1 MNKDLVQNIK
11 MVVGG
16 LLRNIPQRS
25 RDIITRRFGLKSG
38 RKETLESIGK
48 SYSITRERVRQIEEA
63 ALDQLRKQ
71 YQTNES
77 QLKPYV
83 DFVSI
88 KMQTNG
94 GFLGES
100 YLFEQ
105 FCGNP
110 EKSVQNAYLTLVLAL
125 SDKFSRFDETDQLCP
140 FWYADKKKLDFVKA
154 TIISF
159 INALNKTKEPIEEKS
174 VPASIKPCLELSK
187 VVGRNIFN
195 QVGLITWS
203 YIKPKGV
210 KDKAFLVL
218 KKESSPK
225 HFRDITSLINNLN
238 FSTKKANVQTVHNEL
253 IKDKRFVLVG
263 RGTYGLSEWGYKSGT
278 VKDILVDILGNSKKS
293 LRKEE
298 LVAKVLSTRM
308 FKENTIILNLH
319 DSKTFAKNED
329 GTYTLRKS

>member
-1 MNKDLVQNIK
+1 MNKNLVQNIK
-11 MVVGG
+11 VVVGG
-16 LLRNIPQRS
+16 LLRSIPQRS

-38 RKETLESIGK
+38 KKETLESIGK

-71 YQTNES
+71 YRSSES
-77 QLKPYV
+77 QLKLYV
-83 DFVSI
+83 DFVTS
-88 KMQTNG
+88 KMQING

-105 FCGNP
+105 FSGNP
-110 EKSVQNAYLTLVLAL
+110 GKSVQNAYLTLVLAL
-125 SDKFSRFDETDQLCP
+125 SDKFNRFDETDQFYP
-140 FWYADKKKLDFVKA
+140 FWYTDKKKLDFVKT
-154 TIISF
+154 TISSF
-159 INALNKTKEPIEEKS
+159 INSLEKSKEPIEDKNIPTL
-174 VPASIKPCLELSK
+174 VRPCLGLSK
-187 VVGRNIFN
+187 VIDKNIFN

-203 YIKPKGV
+203 HIKPKGV

-218 KKESSPK
+218 KKETNPK
-225 HFRDITSLINNLN
+225 HFREITSLINDLN
-238 FSTKKANVQTVHNEL
+238 FSARKANVQTVHNEL

-278 VKDILVDILGNSKKS
+278 VKDILVDILQNSKKS
-293 LRKEE
+293 MNKEE

-308 FKENTIILNLH
+308 FKENTIVLNLH
-319 DSKTFAKNED
+319 DSKTFVKSEN

>member
-38 RKETLESIGK
+38 KKETLESIGK

-125 SDKFSRFDETDQLCP
+125 SDKFSRFDETDQLYP

>member
-38 RKETLESIGK
+38 KKETLESIGK

-83 DFVSI
+83 DFVSV

-105 FCGNP
+105 FCGNR

-125 SDKFSRFDETDQLCP
+125 SDKFNRFDETDQLFP

-154 TIISF
+154 TITSF
-159 INALNKTKEPIEEKS
+159 INALGKTKEPIEEKS
-174 VPASIKPCLELSK
+174 VPASVKPCLELSK

-218 KKESSPK
+218 KKESNPK

-293 LRKEE
+293 LKKEE

-319 DSKTFAKNED
+319 DSKTFVKNED

>member
-38 RKETLESIGK
+38 KKETLESIGK

-125 SDKFSRFDETDQLCP
+125 SDKFNRFDETDQLYP
-140 FWYADKKKLDFVKA
+140 FWYADKKKSDLVKA
-154 TIISF
+154 TITSF

-174 VPASIKPCLELSK
+174 VPASVKPCLELSK
-187 VVGRNIFN
+187 VVGKNIFN

-238 FSTKKANVQTVHNEL
+238 FSVKKANVQTVHNEL

-319 DSKTFAKNED
+319 DSKTFVKSED

>member
-38 RKETLESIGK
+38 KKETLESIGK

-83 DFVSI
+83 DFVSM

-125 SDKFSRFDETDQLCP
+125 SDKFNRFDETDQLYP

-154 TIISF
+154 TITSF

-174 VPASIKPCLELSK
+174 VPASVKPCLELSK
-187 VVGRNIFN
+187 VVDKNIFN

-210 KDKAFLVL
+210 KDKAYLVL
-218 KKESSPK
+218 KKEGSPK

-238 FSTKKANVQTVHNEL
+238 FSARKANVQTVHNEL

-319 DSKTFAKNED
+319 DSKTFVKNED

>member
-1 MNKDLVQNIK
+1 MNKNLVQNIK
-11 MVVGG
+11 VVVGG

-38 RKETLESIGK
+38 RKETLESIGR

-71 YQTNES
+71 YQSNES
-77 QLKPYV
+77 QLKLYV
-83 DFVSI
+83 DFVNS
-88 KMQTNG
+88 KMQANG
-94 GFLGES
+94 GFLGEA

-105 FCGNP
+105 FSGNP
-110 EKSVQNAYLTLVLAL
+110 DKSVQNAYLTLVLAL
-125 SDKFSRFDETDQLCP
+125 SDKFSRFDETDQFYP
-140 FWYADKKKLDFVKA
+140 FWYADKKRLDFVKT
-154 TIISF
+154 TIAAF
-159 INALNKTKEPIEEKS
+159 INSLEKSKEPIEEKS
-174 VPASIKPCLELSK
+174 VSAPVKPCLGLSK
-187 VVGRNIFN
+187 MVDKNIFN

-210 KDKAFLVL
+210 KDKAYLVL
-218 KKESSPK
+218 KKEAGPK
-225 HFRDITSLINNLN
+225 HFRDITSLINSLN
-238 FSTKKANVQTVHNEL
+238 FSTRKANVQTVHNEL

-278 VKDILVDILGNSKKS
+278 VKDILVDILQDSKKS
-293 LRKEE
+293 MRKED

-308 FKENTIILNLH
+308 FKENTIVLNLH
-319 DSKTFAKNED
+319 DSKTFVKNED

>member
-1 MNKDLVQNIK
+1 MNKNLVQNIK
-11 MVVGG
+11 VVVGG

-48 SYSITRERVRQIEEA
+48 SYNITRERVRQIEEA

-71 YQTNES
+71 YQANES
-77 QLKPYV
+77 QLKSYV
-83 DFVSI
+83 DFVNV

-105 FCGNP
+105 FSGNP

-125 SDKFSRFDETDQLCP
+125 SDKFSRFDETDQFYP
-140 FWYADKKKLDFVKA
+140 FWYTDKKKLDLVKT
-154 TIISF
+154 TITSF
-159 INALNKTKEPIEEKS
+159 ISALNKTKEPVEEKS
-174 VPASIKPCLELSK
+174 VPASVKPCLSLSK
-187 VVGRNIFN
+187 MVDRNIFN

-210 KDKAFLVL
+210 KDKAYLVL

-238 FSTKKANVQTVHNEL
+238 FSARKANVQTVHNEL

-293 LRKEE
+293 LKKEE

-308 FKENTIILNLH
+308 FKENTIVLNLH
-319 DSKTFAKNED
+319 DSKTFVKNED